1 MAQLLGLRSKFGPE
15 RNLIRKTSTF
25 QDNTFRASKLEYV
38 HPLFFLTQANA
49 KSSWKYQADRIEV
62 TYLQVTD
69 GSWMQLRRYGL
80 CNRDIRSR
88 KLSNGPIKQTTALER
103 LLNIATTMPRG
114 FQVDIK
120 QYMQESWA
128 PNQLVTAFDRYKY
141 IYFIVRRM
149 GNRNLK

>member
-25 QDNTFRASKLEYV
+25 QDNTFRV
-38 HPLFFLTQANA
+38 F
-49 KSSWKYQADRIEV
+49 WKGNNSVFSDNLYNIKTGLKAR
-62 TYLQVTD
+62 VTD